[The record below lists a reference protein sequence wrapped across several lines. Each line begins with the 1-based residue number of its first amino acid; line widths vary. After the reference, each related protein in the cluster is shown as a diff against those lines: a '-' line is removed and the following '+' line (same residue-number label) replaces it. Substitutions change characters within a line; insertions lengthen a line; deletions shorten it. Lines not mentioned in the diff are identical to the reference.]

1 MHMNAILR
9 IAAILQASFDAKLA
23 TDKSRLVEDL
33 QVEFPDIARETLV
46 ELVEHAIRTIGGVAA

>member
-9 IAAILQASFDAKLA
+9 ITAILQANFDAKLA
-23 TDKSRLVEDL
+23 TDKSQLVEDL
-33 QVEFPDIARETLV
+33 QVEFPGISRETLV

>member
-9 IAAILQASFDAKLA
+9 ITAILKANFDAKLA

-33 QVEFPDIARETLV
+33 QVEFPGIARETLV

>member
-9 IAAILQASFDAKLA
+9 ITAILQANFDAKLA

-33 QVEFPDIARETLV
+33 QVEFPDIAHETLV
-46 ELVEHAIRTIGGVAA
+46 ELVEHAIRTIGVVAA